1 MKITLINRTSE
12 NCEKYLPMFR
22 RIASSAEKTLGL
34 SKNLELSVTFVR
46 SRTIHQ
52 INRDCRGVDRPTD
65 VISFAIRDSA
75 FAGEMAEE
83 EEDLG
88 DLFLNIDY
96 AEKQARAYGHS
107 LKREVGFLFT
117 HGMHFSP
124 VLAPIK
130 AAILPLR
137 KNYGELGRKIRND
150 LSYDFECDYDEAGS
164 IGKRY
169 RRQDEIGTPYCI
181 TIDEQTTQ
189 DGTVT
194 IRDRD
199 TMSVHELSFAS
210 HNGRDT
216 VKGWYYTPLD
226 APRGIIQLIHGFGE
240 HSRRYLHMAQL
251 QDSVSCALALAPDH
265 LSLYSLTIEP
275 GTVFAIKGLR
285 PCRPRSRPPFSS
297 C

>member
-46 SRTIHQ
+46 SRAIHQ

-117 HGMHFSP
+117 HGMLHC
-124 VLAPIK
+124 
-130 AAILPLR
+130 
-137 KNYGELGRKIRND
+137 LG
-150 LSYDFECDYDEAGS
+150 YDHMKPKDE
-164 IGKRY
+164 K
-169 RRQDEIGTPYCI
+169 
-181 TIDEQTTQ
+181 
-189 DGTVT
+189 V
-194 IRDRD
+194 
-199 TMSVHELSFAS
+199 MFA
-210 HNGRDT
+210 
-216 VKGWYYTPLD
+216 
-226 APRGIIQLIHGFGE
+226 
-240 HSRRYLHMAQL
+240 L
-251 QDSVSCALALAPDH
+251 QDRILDPIIAR
-265 LSLYSLTIEP
+265 
-275 GTVFAIKGLR
+275 K
-285 PCRPRSRPPFSS
+285 
-297 C
+297 